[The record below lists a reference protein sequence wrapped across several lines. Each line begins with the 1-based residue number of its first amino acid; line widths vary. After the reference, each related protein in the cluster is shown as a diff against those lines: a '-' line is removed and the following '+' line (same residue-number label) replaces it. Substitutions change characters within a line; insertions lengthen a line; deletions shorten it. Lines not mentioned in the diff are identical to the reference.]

1 MVIARLRPL
10 SLAFAA
16 CAMSLAPHLVLAQ
29 DTIAAT
35 RWIHAGA
42 VLDRPGKP
50 ARGESWIGLSGDK
63 IVALSATRPVN
74 VVDSA
79 ILDWSDK
86 YVLPG
91 LIDCHVHL
99 VSDKAGVEGQL
110 EEVTQTLPAAAYQ
123 AMINGH
129 KTLAAG
135 FTTVRNLGDG
145 GGVTLALRDAI
156 NAGTVI
162 GPRILDAGTSISV
175 TSGHMDPRLGFA
187 PHLQAAVFNG
197 NNLCDGAAECRRAVR
212 VQIGRGVDVIKIA
225 TTGGVNSRVG
235 AGLGQQMF
243 EDEAMAIVQT
253 AHLAG
258 KKVAVHAH
266 GADGIALALK
276 VGADSIEH
284 GTMLDAQGITQM
296 KKSGAFLV
304 ATLTTVNG
312 YTARLAANPNAY
324 DAVVKPKIL
333 WRIEITGKSFRKAV
347 EAGVNIAFGTDAGVS
362 MHGQNADEF
371 ELMVK
376 HGMSPSQ
383 AIAAATINAAQ
394 LLGMAD
400 RLGSIEAGK
409 QADLIAVSGDPT
421 QDVQRLKSVQA
432 VIKSGELVHSLAAPL
447 LQTP

>member
-1 MVIARLRPL
+1 MFSVRPL
-10 SLAFAA
+10 AVSTALLFSTL
-16 CAMSLAPHLVLAQ
+16 CCGPLGAQ
-29 DTIAAT
+29 TLSAQAN

-42 VLDRPGKP
+42 LLDQPGKA
-50 ARGESWIGLSGDK
+50 ARGESWIGLAGDK
-63 IVALSATRPVN
+63 IVAIRASRPDGVKDVD
-74 VVDSA
+74 VV
-79 ILDWSDK
+79 DWSDK
-86 YVLPG
+86 FVLPG

-123 AMINGH
+123 AMLNGH

-156 NAGTVI
+156 NSGALV
-162 GPRILDAGTSISV
+162 GPRILDAGSSISV

-187 PHLQAAVFNG
+187 PHLQQAVFTG
-197 NNLCDGAAECRRAVR
+197 ENLCDGPAECRRAVR
-212 VQIGRGVDVIKIA
+212 TQIGRGVDVIKIA

-243 EDEAMAIVQT
+243 EDEALAIVQT

-266 GADGIALALK
+266 GADGVALALK

-284 GTMLDAQGITQM
+284 GTLLDAQGIEMM
-296 KKSGAFLV
+296 KKSGAYLV
-304 ATLTTVNG
+304 ATLSTVNG

-347 EAGVNIAFGTDAGVS
+347 EAGVNVAFGTDAGVS
-362 MHGQNADEF
+362 MHGRNADEF

-376 HGMSPSQ
+376 HGMTPSQ
-383 AIAAATINAAQ
+383 AIAAATINAAK
-394 LLGMAD
+394 LLGLAD
-400 RLGSIEAGK
+400 QVGSIEAGK

-432 VIKSGELVHSLAAPL
+432 VIKSGLLVHSAAAPL
-447 LQTP
+447 LRP